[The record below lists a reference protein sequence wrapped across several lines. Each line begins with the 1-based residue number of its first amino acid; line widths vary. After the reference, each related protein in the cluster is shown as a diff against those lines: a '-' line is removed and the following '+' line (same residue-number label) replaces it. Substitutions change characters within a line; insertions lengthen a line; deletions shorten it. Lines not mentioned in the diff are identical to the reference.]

1 MSGQGGKIMSTSQKS
16 SHALVIL
23 AWLFAGIP
31 LAWGVI
37 LTLDNA
43 MQLFR

>member
-1 MSGQGGKIMSTSQKS
+1 MSDSQQS
-16 SHALVIL
+16 SPALLIL

-43 MQLFR
+43 MLLFR